1 MKVFYFVLLTQK
13 LIQKL
18 TLLLDFK
25 RGCYHVLFLTRLQTR
40 GCRRA
45 HDEPPRQPIL
55 VTSARCKEGAGKL
68 FLKNKTEKKEAAGEI
83 KDQFYLFFHSTVL
96 VKIVDKA
103 FFNKEQFIF
112 ISYCSNATLATTF
125 RCLHSQ
131 KLGWQLASQPSLNII
146 NYVQLQ
152 LKKKWSF
159 QGCNVQEKLIWK
171 FHRLKFLILEFP
183 RDIAQYFRIPGVKFY
198 FLLDF
203 WEGKKR

>member
-1 MKVFYFVLLTQK
+1 MKDFCFVSLTQK
-13 LIQKL
+13 FIQKL

-25 RGCYHVLFLTRLQTR
+25 RGCYHVLFLTRLLTR
-40 GCRRA
+40 VAG
-45 HDEPPRQPIL
+45 HGEPRQAIL
-55 VTSARCKEGAGKL
+55 VKSARCKEGAGKL
-68 FLKNKTEKKEAAGEI
+68 FPKNKTEKKEAAGEI

-152 LKKKWSF
+152 FKKKWSF
-159 QGCNVQEKLIWK
+159 HGSRKT
-171 FHRLKFLILEFP
+171 HLEFP
-183 RDIAQYFRIPGVKFY
+183 QVKVFDLGISKGY
-198 FLLDF
+198 CSIFQNF
-203 WEGKKR
+203 QE